1 MEDLSADHSTWLCEL
16 QPELYHVDVGQVLCV
31 YVEGHLQHHG
41 NPGAGLD
48 LERSGGQNVER
59 LGGQAGTPS

>member
-1 MEDLSADHSTWLCEL
+1 MVDLSADHLTWLCEL
-16 QPELYHVDVGQVLCV
+16 QPELYHVDVGQVLYV
-31 YVEGHLQHHG
+31 YVEGHLQHHR
-41 NPGAGLD
+41 NPGVGLD